1 MRLDQM
7 KKQTLR
13 HSRSSLMRT
22 AALVTSVSMLSA
34 CSVLQ
39 EDKIDYKTAQR
50 GNNLEVPPDLT
61 QLSRQSRYALPSD
74 VVSASDLGRQGASPT
89 VTATAPAQLGMV
101 TMERS
106 GSQRWL
112 VVNMPADQLW
122 QPLKDYWKEN
132 GFELNLSDEALG
144 IMETEWAENRA
155 KIPQDFI
162 RASIGRL
169 FDGLY
174 STGERDKFRTRIERR
189 ADGGTEVYISHRGMQ
204 EVYTDSSEERTAWQP
219 RAADP
224 ELEAEFLR
232 RLMVRLGLTPEQAS
246 AVVQPTAT
254 VASTKLV
261 QAQGQV
267 WVDMSDSLD
276 RAWRRV
282 GLALDRTG
290 FTVSDRN
297 RNLGIYE
304 VRYVPTIEEESS
316 SGWFKGWF
324 SSKPKAAQPTQ
335 FKVWVRSENGS
346 TRLSVQNEQ
355 GQALNDANAQRILS
369 LLVDDLK

>member
-1 MRLDQM
+1 M
-7 KKQTLR
+7 KQTALR
-13 HSRSSLMRT
+13 RAAPSAIRWVALAASLT
-22 AALVTSVSMLSA
+22 ALSA

-39 EDKIDYKTAQR
+39 EDKVDYTTAKR

-74 VVSASDLGRQGASPT
+74 VVSASDLGKPGTNTT
-89 VTATAPAQLGMV
+89 VSTTAPAQLGSVSMD
-101 TMERS
+101 RS

-132 GFELNLSDEALG
+132 GFELSMSDAALG
-144 IMETEWAENRA
+144 IMETDWAENRA

-162 RASIGRL
+162 RSSIGKL

-189 ADGGTEVYISHRGMQ
+189 ADGSTEIYISHRGML

-224 ELEAEFLR
+224 ELEVEFLR
-232 RLMVRLGLTPEQAS
+232 RLMIRLGITPEQAS
-246 AVVQPTAT
+246 SVVQTTAP
-254 VASTKLV
+254 VATTKLV
-261 QAQGQV
+261 QAQEQV
-267 WVDMSDSLD
+267 WAEMSDSLD

-297 RNLGIYE
+297 RNSGIYE
-304 VRYVPTIEEESS
+304 VRYIPTVEEKS
-316 SGWFKGWF
+316 SGGWF
-324 SSKPKAAQPTQ
+324 TGWFGSKATTGQPTQ
-335 FKVWVRSENGS
+335 FKVWVRSENGV
-346 TRLSVQNEQ
+346 TRLSVQNAQ
-355 GQALNDANAQRILS
+355 GQALNDTNARRILS

>member
-1 MRLDQM
+1 M
-7 KKQTLR
+7 KKQPLR
-13 HSRSSLMRT
+13 RSHLSLMST
-22 AALVTSVSMLSA
+22 VAFATGLSMLSA
-34 CSVLQ
+34 CSILQ

-50 GNNLEVPPDLT
+50 GNSLEVPPDLT

-74 VVSASDLGRQGASPT
+74 VVSASDLGRQGTSPT
-89 VTATAPAQLGMV
+89 VTATAPNQLGMV

-112 VVNMPADQLW
+112 VVNMPANQLW

-144 IMETEWAENRA
+144 IMETDWAENRA

-162 RASIGRL
+162 RRSIGKL

-189 ADGGTEVYISHRGMQ
+189 IDGGTEIYISHRGMQ

-254 VASTKLV
+254 VATTKLV
-261 QAQGQV
+261 EAQEQV

-297 RNLGIYE
+297 RNSGIYE
-304 VRYVPTIEEESS
+304 VRYVPIIEETSS
-316 SGWFKGWF
+316 SGWLKGWF

-335 FKVWVRSENGS
+335 FKVWVRSENGL
-346 TRLSVQNEQ
+346 TRLSVQNAQ
-355 GQALNDANAQRILS
+355 GQALNDANARRILS

>member
-1 MRLDQM
+1 MKTQPLLQPHARL
-7 KKQTLR
+7 R
-13 HSRSSLMRT
+13 G
-22 AALVTSVSMLSA
+22 AVVLVITMAMLSA
-34 CSVLQ
+34 CSILQ

-74 VVSASDLGRQGASPT
+74 VITASELDRKGIGQSL
-89 VTATAPAQLGMV
+89 VATAPTQMGSVA
-101 TMERS
+101 MERS

-112 VVNMPADQLW
+112 VVNMPANLLW
-122 QPLKDYWKEN
+122 QPLKDHWKEN
-132 GFELNLSDEALG
+132 GFELTLNDEALG
-144 IMETEWAENRA
+144 IMETDWAENRA

-162 RASIGRL
+162 RSSIGKL

-189 ADGGTEVYISHRGMQ
+189 ADGGTEIYISHRGMQ
-204 EVYTDSSEERTAWQP
+204 EVYTDSSEERTVWQP

-232 RLMVRLGLTPEQAS
+232 RFMVRLGLDAEQAS
-246 AVVQPTAT
+246 AVVKTTAT
-254 VASTKLV
+254 VASTQLV
-261 QAQGQV
+261 ENQGLI
-267 WVDMSDSLD
+267 WVEMSDNLD

-290 FTVSDRN
+290 FTVSERN
-297 RNLGIYE
+297 RNAGIYQ
-304 VRYVPTIEEESS
+304 VRFVPTIEETND

-324 SSKPKAAQPTQ
+324 SSKSNLAQPTQ
-335 FKVWVRSENGS
+335 FKIWVRSENGL
-346 TRLSVQNEQ
+346 TRLSVQNAQ
-355 GQALNDANAQRILS
+355 GETIHDANSRRILK

>member
-1 MRLDQM
+1 M
-7 KKQTLR
+7 KKQPLLCPHAR
-13 HSRSSLMRT
+13 LIRA
-22 AALVTSVSMLSA
+22 AALVTGMSMLSA
-34 CSVLQ
+34 CSILQ

-74 VVSASDLGRQGASPT
+74 VISASELGKKGSSPNVAT
-89 VTATAPAQLGMV
+89 TAPAQLGKV
-101 TMERS
+101 AMERS

-132 GFELNLSDEALG
+132 GFELSLSDEALG
-144 IMETEWAENRA
+144 IMETDWAENRA

-162 RASIGRL
+162 RRSIGKL

-189 ADGGTEVYISHRGMQ
+189 ADGGTEIYISHRGMQ

-224 ELEAEFLR
+224 ELEVEFLR
-232 RLMVRLGLTPEQAS
+232 RLMVRLGLTAEEAS
-246 AVVQPTAT
+246 AVVKPTSTVATAT
-254 VASTKLV
+254 LV
-261 QAQGQV
+261 EAQGQV
-267 WVDMSDSLD
+267 WVDMSDHLD

-297 RNLGIYE
+297 RSSGIYA
-304 VRYVPTIEEESS
+304 VRYIPTIEEKTN
-316 SGWFKGWF
+316 SGWLKGWF
-324 SSKPKAAQPTQ
+324 GSKPVANQPTQ
-335 FKVWVRSENGS
+335 FKIWVRSENGL
-346 TRLSVQNEQ
+346 TRLNVQNAQ
-355 GQALNDANAQRILS
+355 GETIHDANARRILS
-369 LLVDDLK
+369 LLVEDLK

>member
-1 MRLDQM
+1 M
-7 KKQTLR
+7 KKQHFCRPHT
-13 HSRSSLMRT
+13 
-22 AALVTSVSMLSA
+22 ALVRSVALATGLSMLSA

-39 EDKIDYKTAQR
+39 EDKVDYKSAQR

-74 VVSASDLGRQGASPT
+74 VVSASELGRVGLANTVPT
-89 VTATAPAQLGMV
+89 TAPAQLGV
-101 TMERS
+101 VAVERS

-112 VVNMPADQLW
+112 VVSLPADQLW
-122 QPLKDYWKEN
+122 QPLKDFWKEN
-132 GFELNLSDEALG
+132 GFELTLSDETLG
-144 IMETEWAENRA
+144 IMETDWAENRA

-162 RASIGRL
+162 RSTIGKL

-189 ADGGTEVYISHRGMQ
+189 ADGGTEIYISHRGMQ
-204 EVYTDSSEERTAWQP
+204 EVYTDASEERTAWQP
-219 RAADP
+219 RDTDP
-224 ELEAEFLR
+224 ELEVEFLR

-246 AVVQPTAT
+246 SVVQPTQAIS
-254 VASTKLV
+254 STRLV
-261 QAQGQV
+261 QRQEQV
-267 WVDMSDSLD
+267 WAETSDGFD

-282 GLALDRTG
+282 GLSLDRTG

-297 RNLGIYE
+297 RNLGIYQ
-304 VRYVPTIEEESS
+304 VRYVPSAEEKT
-316 SGWFKGWF
+316 SGGWLKGLF
-324 SSKPKAAQPTQ
+324 SNKPQAQPTV
-335 FKVWVRSENGS
+335 FKVWVRSENGL

-369 LLVDDLK
+369 LLVEDLK

>member
-1 MRLDQM
+1 MNTQPLLHPSARLM
-7 KKQTLR
+7 GTV
-13 HSRSSLMRT
+13 
-22 AALVTSVSMLSA
+22 ALVTSVSMLSA
-34 CSVLQ
+34 CSILQ

-50 GNNLEVPPDLT
+50 GNNLEVPPDLA

-74 VVSASDLGRQGASPT
+74 VITASELGRKGANPS
-89 VTATAPAQLGMV
+89 VVATAPTQLGRV
-101 TMERS
+101 AVERS

-112 VVNMPADQLW
+112 VVNMPADQVW

-132 GFELNLSDEALG
+132 GFELTLSDEALG
-144 IMETEWAENRA
+144 IMETDWAENRA

-162 RASIGRL
+162 RRSIGKL

-189 ADGGTEVYISHRGMQ
+189 ADGGTEIYISHRGMQ

-232 RLMVRLGLTPEQAS
+232 RLMVRLGATPDQA
-246 AVVQPTAT
+246 AEVVQQARAVTSAR
-254 VASTKLV
+254 LV
-261 QAQGQV
+261 RRQDQV
-267 WVDMSDSLD
+267 WAELGDGFD

-290 FTVSDRN
+290 FTVEERN
-297 RNLGIYE
+297 RNNGVYG
-304 VRYVPTIEEESS
+304 VRFVPILEEKSS
-316 SGWFKGWF
+316 RSWFGKK
-324 SSKPKAAQPTQ
+324 SEAQPTRFQ
-335 FKVWVRSENGS
+335 ILLQTDGSLTRVR
-346 TRLSVQNEQ
+346 VQNEQ
-355 GQALNDANAQRILS
+355 GQILNDANAQRILN

>member
-1 MRLDQM
+1 MRLDPM
-7 KKQTLR
+7 KKQPLLR
-13 HSRSSLMRT
+13 PHARLMR
-22 AALVTSVSMLSA
+22 AATLVTAMSMLGA
-34 CSVLQ
+34 CSILQ
-39 EDKIDYKTAQR
+39 EDKIDYKSAQR
-50 GNNLEVPPDLT
+50 GNNLEVPPDLS

-74 VVSASDLGRQGASPT
+74 VVTASELGKQGVNASMST
-89 VTATAPAQLGMV
+89 TAPTQLGGV
-101 TMERS
+101 AMERS

-112 VVNMPADQLW
+112 VVNIPADQLW

-132 GFELNLSDEALG
+132 GFELTLSDEALG
-144 IMETEWAENRA
+144 IMETDWAENRA

-162 RASIGRL
+162 RRSIGKL

-189 ADGGTEVYISHRGMQ
+189 ADGGTEIYISHRGML

-232 RLMVRLGLTPEQAS
+232 RLMVRLGLTAEQAS
-246 AVVQPTAT
+246 AGLKTTSTAAT
-254 VASTKLV
+254 T
-261 QAQGQV
+261 QMIDAQGQV
-267 WVDMSDSLD
+267 WVDMSDNLD

-282 GLALDRTG
+282 GLALDRSG

-297 RNLGIYE
+297 RNSGIYE
-304 VRYVPTIEEESS
+304 VRYIPTTEEKTSS
-316 SGWFKGWF
+316 TWLKGWF
-324 SSKPKAAQPTQ
+324 SSKTDTQPLQ
-335 FKVWVRSENGS
+335 FRVWVRSENGL
-346 TRLSVQNEQ
+346 TRLSVQNAQ
-355 GQALNDANAQRILS
+355 GETINDANARRILS